1 MEQEQVLSKQL
12 VQLENQF
19 SHDSKEQ
26 EEVSGENEVI
36 EDVETPQ
43 PTPRRSIRER
53 KPPKRYTDFVSSVA
67 LFTDDGEPSCFQ
79 EAIDCA
85 KNAKW
90 KMAMK
95 EEMDSLEKN
104 ETWNLVELPKDR
116 KVVGCKWVFKLKK
129 SVDNKIERYK
139 ARLVTK
145 GYSQME
151 GIDYHE
157 IFSPVVKLIS
167 IHMLHNRNK
176 NVNCPLRYIL
186 PSSIYKNNF
195 VSIL

>member
-1 MEQEQVLSKQL
+1 MWDPTADKIVISRDVIFYESSLIKSENIKVYVEQEQVLSKQL

-19 SHDSKEQ
+19 LYDSKEQ

-36 EDVETPQ
+36 EDEEIQEDVETPQ
-43 PTPRRSIRER
+43 PTPRRLTRER

-79 EAIDCA
+79 EAIDCDE
-85 KNAKW
+85 NAKW

-104 ETWNLVELPKDR
+104 EIWDLVELPKDR

-129 SVDNKIERYK
+129 SVDDKIERYK
-139 ARLVTK
+139 A
-145 GYSQME
+145 
-151 GIDYHE
+151 
-157 IFSPVVKLIS
+157 
-167 IHMLHNRNK
+167 
-176 NVNCPLRYIL
+176 
-186 PSSIYKNNF
+186 
-195 VSIL
+195 